1 MKKFLDNSTMTTHLK
16 YKKTVGKIKLHENN
30 GGNNMTK
37 NIDEIKFHEG
47 LVDLSNKS
55 TGSTSGNNQQLEL
68 NADLT
73 DSLNE
78 LSEIK
83 DNLLKY

>member
-1 MKKFLDNSTMTTHLK
+1 
-16 YKKTVGKIKLHENN
+16 
-30 GGNNMTK
+30 MTK
-37 NIDEIKFHEG
+37 NIDEIQFHEG

-55 TGSTSGNNQQLEL
+55 TGSTGGNNQQLEL
-68 NADLT
+68 KADLT

-83 DNLLKY
+83 DNLLNH

>member
-1 MKKFLDNSTMTTHLK
+1 
-16 YKKTVGKIKLHENN
+16 
-30 GGNNMTK
+30 MTK